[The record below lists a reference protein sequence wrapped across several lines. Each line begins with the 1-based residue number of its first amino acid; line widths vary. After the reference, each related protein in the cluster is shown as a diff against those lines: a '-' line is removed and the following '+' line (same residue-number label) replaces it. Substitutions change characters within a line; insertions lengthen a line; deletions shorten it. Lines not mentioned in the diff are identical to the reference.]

1 MPLNHGKRET
11 WKKTISPSGAG
22 LAPGKLLD
30 SEGRCADRGQV
41 IRRITR
47 ADRCLPEKEKG
58 RSPMRR
64 CDRPNADGGV
74 DEELAAVCPPGVSPV
89 ATIGLAGVTAA
100 FRPRCWFTGP
110 SGSHRPS
117 ACEGSPG
124 GGRTAQGTIDP
135 CTGSGSGSWIRR
147 SSIAALGDA
156 PARTTGAAAVFF
168 IPAAFV
174 FPGKRIRRRDLS
186 SLLYGFPQRA
196 LAGNNRGDMTRLMPG
211 LPRGVGIRMSMPAA
225 RPIASGCPARRQAV
239 LRRWLGIQWNSKDP
253 TKITSKT
260 PPGHFGVKATSPQMS
275 PPRPGSPVATT

>member
-1 MPLNHGKRET
+1 
-11 WKKTISPSGAG
+11 
-22 LAPGKLLD
+22 
-30 SEGRCADRGQV
+30 
-41 IRRITR
+41 
-47 ADRCLPEKEKG
+47 
-58 RSPMRR
+58 MRR

-110 SGSHRPS
+110 Q
-117 ACEGSPG
+117 EV
-124 GGRTAQGTIDP
+124 T
-135 CTGSGSGSWIRR
+135 
-147 SSIAALGDA
+147 A
-156 PARTTGAAAVFF
+156 PAPAGARQEGAA
-168 IPAAFV
+168 
-174 FPGKRIRRRDLS
+174 RRRERSTHARAGGPAVGHADLPLRRWGTHPPAPPERRPCFS
-186 SLLYGFPQRA
+186 SRQPSSFRVNAFEGVICRLLYGFPQRA
-196 LAGNNRGDMTRLMPG
+196 RAGNNRGDMTRLMPG
-211 LPRGVGIRMSMPAA
+211 LPRGVGIRRSMPAA